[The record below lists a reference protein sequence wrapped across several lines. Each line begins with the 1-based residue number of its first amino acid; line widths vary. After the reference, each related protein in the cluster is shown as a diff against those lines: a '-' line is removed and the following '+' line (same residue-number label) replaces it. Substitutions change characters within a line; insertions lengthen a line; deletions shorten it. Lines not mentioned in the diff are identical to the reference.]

1 MPRLSSGQ
9 SSTQPK
15 TVDEDQATPTRCGH
29 VALIGAPNAGKSTL
43 LNRLVGRKLAI
54 VTPKPQTT
62 RTRLLGIAIE
72 GPAQI
77 IYVDTPGIFA
87 PRRRLDRAMVAAAWS
102 GAEDAEQTVLLVD
115 AARGV
120 DRDTRRIL
128 DRLGE
133 RDQGSILA
141 LNKIDLVRRDSLL
154 TLADTLSREGRFDL
168 VFMISGRTG
177 DGVNDLKRH
186 LAAVLPQGPWLF
198 PEDQLSDMPERVIA
212 AEVTREQVFLQLR
225 DELPYGSAVE
235 TEQWQDKRDGSA
247 RIEQV
252 IFVQRPSQ
260 RAIILGEG
268 GQRIRAIGARARAQL
283 EHLLDRRV
291 HLFLFVKV
299 RENWV
304 EDRERYV
311 ALGLDYDV

>member
-1 MPRLSSGQ
+1 MPPTPR
-9 SSTQPK
+9 SSTGQNGTPPE
-15 TVDEDQATPTRCGH
+15 TLAEEQATPTRCGH

-43 LNRLVGRKLAI
+43 LNRLVGHKLAI

-62 RTRLLGIAIE
+62 RTRVLGVATE
-72 GPAQI
+72 GEAQI

-102 GAEDAEQTVLLVD
+102 GAKDADETVLLVD

-128 DRLGE
+128 DRLAE
-133 RDQGSILA
+133 RRRQSILA

-154 TLADTLSREGRFDL
+154 ALSEALSREGRFDP

-177 DGVNDLKRH
+177 DGVDDLKRY

-212 AEVTREQVFLQLR
+212 AEVRPASR
-225 DELPYGSAVE
+225 SGSSR
-235 TEQWQDKRDGSA
+235 KRA
-247 RIEQV
+247 
-252 IFVQRPSQ
+252 
-260 RAIILGEG
+260 A
-268 GQRIRAIGARARAQL
+268 
-283 EHLLDRRV
+283 
-291 HLFLFVKV
+291 
-299 RENWV
+299 
-304 EDRERYV
+304 
-311 ALGLDYDV
+311 

>member
-1 MPRLSSGQ
+1 MLRLSTGQ
-9 SSTQPK
+9 RSTQPDW
-15 TVDEDQATPTRCGH
+15 VDEAQATPARCGH

-43 LNRLVGRKLAI
+43 LNRLIGRKLAI

-72 GPAQI
+72 GPTQI

-102 GAEDAEQTVLLVD
+102 GVEDADQTVFLVD
-115 AARGV
+115 AARGA
-120 DRDTRRIL
+120 DRDSCSII

-133 RDQGSILA
+133 RGRDSILA
-141 LNKIDLVRRDSLL
+141 LNKIDLVRRDRLL
-154 TLADTLSREGRFDL
+154 ALADTLTRNCRFDP

-177 DGVNDLKRH
+177 DGVDDLKRH
-186 LAAVLPQGPWLF
+186 LATVLPEGPWLF
-198 PEDQLSDMPERVIA
+198 PEDQLSDMPERMIA

-235 TEQWQDKRDGSA
+235 TERWEDKKDGSA

-260 RAIILGEG
+260 RAIVLGEG
-268 GQRIRAIGARARAQL
+268 GQRIKAIGARARAEL

-304 EDRERYV
+304 EDRARYA

>member
-1 MPRLSSGQ
+1 MPR
-9 SSTQPK
+9 SSTGRSTTQPEP
-15 TVDEDQATPTRCGH
+15 VAEAEAAPTRCGY

-72 GPAQI
+72 GRSQI
-77 IYVDTPGIFA
+77 VYVDTPGIFA

-102 GAEDAEQTVLLVD
+102 GAEDADQTALLID

-128 DRLGE
+128 DRLVA
-133 RDQGSILA
+133 RDRASILV
-141 LNKIDLVRRDSLL
+141 LNKIDLVRRESLL
-154 TLADTLSREGRFDL
+154 GLADQLARVGRFDT
-168 VFMISGRTG
+168 VFMISGLKG
-177 DGVNDLKRH
+177 DGVEDLKRH
-186 LAAVLPQGPWLF
+186 LAGNVPHGPWLF
-198 PEDQLSDMPERVIA
+198 PEDQLSDAPERLIA
-212 AEVTREQVFLQLR
+212 AEVTREQIFLQLR
-225 DELPYGSAVE
+225 DELPYGSTVE
-235 TEQWQDKRDGSA
+235 TERWEDRNDGSA

-252 IFVQRPSQ
+252 IFVQRSTQ
-260 RAIILGEG
+260 RAIVLGEG
-268 GQRIRAIGARARAQL
+268 GQRIKAIGARARAEL
-283 EHLLDRRV
+283 ERMLERRV

-299 RENWV
+299 RENWI
-304 EDRERYV
+304 EDRERYT

>member
-1 MPRLSSGQ
+1 MAAG
-9 SSTQPK
+9 
-15 TVDEDQATPTRCGH
+15 QATPTRCGH

-43 LNRLVGRKLAI
+43 LNRLVGQKLAI

-62 RTRLLGIAIE
+62 RTRLLGITIE
-72 GPAQI
+72 GAAQI

-102 GAEDAEQTVLLVD
+102 GAEDADQTVLLVD

-128 DRLGE
+128 DRLAE
-133 RDQGSILA
+133 RGRESILA

-154 TLADTLSREGRFDL
+154 ALADTLSRESKFDP

-177 DGVNDLKRH
+177 DGVDDLKGH
-186 LAAVLPQGPWLF
+186 LASVVPQGPWLF

-212 AEVTREQVFLQLR
+212 AEVTREQLFLQLH
-225 DELPYGSAVE
+225 DELPYGSTVE
-235 TEQWQDKRDGSA
+235 TERWEVKKDSI

-260 RAIILGEG
+260 RAIVLGEG
-268 GQRIRAIGARARAQL
+268 GQRIKAIGARARAEL
-283 EHLLDRRV
+283 ERMLDRRV

-304 EDRERYV
+304 EDRERYS

>member
-1 MPRLSSGQ
+1 M
-9 SSTQPK
+9 
-15 TVDEDQATPTRCGH
+15 VDEAQATPTRCGH

-43 LNRLVGRKLAI
+43 LNRLVGRKLSI

-62 RTRLLGIAIE
+62 RTRLLGIATE
-72 GPAQI
+72 GPTQI

-87 PRRRLDRAMVAAAWS
+87 PRRRLDRAMVAAAWL
-102 GAEDAEQTVLLVD
+102 GAEDADRTVLLVD

-128 DRLGE
+128 DRLAE
-133 RDQGSILA
+133 RGRESILA
-141 LNKIDLVRRDSLL
+141 LNKIDLVRRDGLL
-154 TLADTLSREGRFDL
+154 GLVDTLSQEGRFDP
-168 VFMISGRTG
+168 VFMISGYTG
-177 DGVNDLKRH
+177 DGVDDLKRY
-186 LAAVLPQGPWLF
+186 LAGALPQGPWLF

-212 AEVTREQVFLQLR
+212 AEVTREQVFLQLH
-225 DELPYGSAVE
+225 DELPYGSTVE
-235 TEQWQDKRDGSA
+235 TERWEDKNDGSA

-260 RAIILGEG
+260 RAIVLGEG
-268 GQRIRAIGARARAQL
+268 GQRIKGIGARARAEL
-283 EHLLDRRV
+283 ERMLERRV

-304 EDRERYV
+304 DDRERYT
-311 ALGLDYDV
+311 AFGLDYDA